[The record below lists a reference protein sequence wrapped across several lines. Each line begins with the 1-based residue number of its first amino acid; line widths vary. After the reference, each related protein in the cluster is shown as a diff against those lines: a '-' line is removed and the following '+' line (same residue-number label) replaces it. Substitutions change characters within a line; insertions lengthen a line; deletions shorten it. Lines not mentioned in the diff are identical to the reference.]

1 MALNINESNFTTKLA
16 GWKKATVNRRD
27 ELQEFI
33 IFGVLHAQQNDNDFT
48 LLSNILVACEEVKA
62 FPNQDICDYI
72 KKVISGVSWNVKGK
86 VFKKANKK
94 ATIEYNIGYLE
105 SEAWYEFSKA
115 TKPAKDMDVINAAAR
130 WAKQLRENI
139 DKGLIKNGQ
148 QEKAE
153 DLLNT
158 LVQFMG

>member
-1 MALNINESNFTTKLA
+1 MALQLTESNFKAKLNNWVK
-16 GWKKATVNRRD
+16 GSKSKRD

-33 IFGVLHAQQNDNDFT
+33 VFGVLHAQQNDNDFT
-48 LLSNILVACEEVKA
+48 KLSDVMVACEDVKA
-62 FPNQDICDYI
+62 FPNQDVCDYI
-72 KKVISGVSWNVKGK
+72 KKVINGVAWNVKGK

-115 TKPAKDMDVINAAAR
+115 TKPAKEMDIINAAAR

-139 DKGLIKNGQ
+139 DKGLIKDGQ
-148 QEKAE
+148 QDKAE

-158 LVQFMG
+158 LVQFVG